1 MVLYFFRL
9 ILQKAIQNSYSMF
22 NKMMV
27 KNNTT
32 ESSSVN
38 IIGAGTIID
47 GDITTNGD
55 MRIDGSLKGSI
66 NVKGK
71 LVVGTSGNID
81 GEIICQNADVSGTI
95 KGKIA
100 VSELLSLKASSKLT
114 GDIITNKIAVEPGA
128 TFSGSCSMGGIIKDI
143 KGENTAKSKLAE
155 KTA

>member
-1 MVLYFFRL
+1 
-9 ILQKAIQNSYSMF
+9 MF